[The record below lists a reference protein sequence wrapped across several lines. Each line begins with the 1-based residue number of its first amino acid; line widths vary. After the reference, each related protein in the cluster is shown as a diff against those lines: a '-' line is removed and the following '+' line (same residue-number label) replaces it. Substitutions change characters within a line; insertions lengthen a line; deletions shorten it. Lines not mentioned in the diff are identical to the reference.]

1 MTRMIKLISITLIAA
16 SIIGCADQYE
26 FTNNKKT
33 NELLNYLSEGDFYT
47 CNLINQKKQGEK
59 EKYLSSEPNKNITLI
74 LKDKKLGLIYKKDK
88 WNNGNSMYESGKTI
102 NEYYPLDVNAKNEK
116 ISEVSK
122 SEVIIKFDKSILKT
136 NLLEKDIYRGY
147 NCAKVE
153 KMLSEAAKRQIV
165 KNFLYPSNKARSE

>member
-1 MTRMIKLISITLIAA
+1 MTRMIKLIFITLIAG
-16 SIIGCADQYE
+16 SIIGCADQYQ
-26 FTNNKKT
+26 FTNNKQT

-88 WNNGNSMYESGKTI
+88 WNNGNSMYKSEKTI
-102 NEYYPLDVNAKNEK
+102 NEYYPLDINKK
-116 ISEVSK
+116 ISEVRK
-122 SEVIIKFDKSILKT
+122 PDIIIKFDKSILKT
-136 NLLEKDIYRGY
+136 NLLEKDIYREY
-147 NCAKVE
+147 NCTKVE

-165 KNFLYPSNKARSE
+165 KNFLYPSNKARIE

>member
-1 MTRMIKLISITLIAA
+1 MARMIKLIIITLIVG

-47 CNLINQKKQGEK
+47 CNLINQKKQSEK

-88 WNNGNSMYESGKTI
+88 WNNGNSMYKSAKTI
-102 NEYYPLDVNAKNEK
+102 NEYYPLDINKK
-116 ISEVSK
+116 ISEVRK
-122 SEVIIKFDKSILKT
+122 PDVIIKFDKSILKT
-136 NLLEKDIYRGY
+136 NLLEKDIYREY
-147 NCAKVE
+147 NCTKVE

-165 KNFLYPSNKARSE
+165 KNFLYPSNKARIE

>member
-1 MTRMIKLISITLIAA
+1 M
-16 SIIGCADQYE
+16 
-26 FTNNKKT
+26 
-33 NELLNYLSEGDFYT
+33 
-47 CNLINQKKQGEK
+47 
-59 EKYLSSEPNKNITLI
+59 
-74 LKDKKLGLIYKKDK
+74 YK
-88 WNNGNSMYESGKTI
+88 SGKTI

-147 NCAKVE
+147 NCTKVE

>member
-1 MTRMIKLISITLIAA
+1 MTRMIKLISITLIAG
-16 SIIGCADQYE
+16 SIIGCADQYQ
-26 FTNNKKT
+26 FTNNKQT

-47 CNLINQKKQGEK
+47 CNLINQKKQSEQ

-88 WNNGNSMYESGKTI
+88 WNNGNSMYKSGKTI
-102 NEYYPLDVNAKNEK
+102 NEYYPLDINKK

-136 NLLEKDIYRGY
+136 NLLEKDIYREY
-147 NCAKVE
+147 NCTKVE

-165 KNFLYPSNKARSE
+165 KNFLYPSNKARIE